1 MSETGQL
8 TGACG
13 IAAWRLSCEGMAVGR
28 GVQVFRSYVLS
39 QRLCPL
45 PRKLLVL
52 HEDYRRLR
60 RVVSS
65 FRSSGFVVSC
75 VRLPPGSFR
84 LARATGSAMLCL
96 AAALSPGWN
105 SFEATK
111 MQQFARAK
119 VHRPGMLVLD
129 VGGRVIPHQY
139 RPAARQIF
147 EALGC
152 NFTSLDLQAHPSVD
166 LVVPPGQP
174 FPFEDGHFEIVIT
187 TSTFEHDPM
196 FWMTVREM
204 ARVTRV
210 GGWIHATTPH
220 TGHYHAF
227 PGDCWR
233 LVEHSGMGLAHWTSV
248 PFEGRAY
255 PLKLN
260 ATSIGV
266 GGSFLE
272 TVITWSRTN
281 APTPMVAA
289 SAAVFDTITAAA
301 FDEGASCQHQHPH
314 PPGSGRSTPHID
326 GVSDGCTDVSF
337 EDASDA
343 LRRRAMRNSTLLSR
357 LSAACRTKAHDYN
370 ASHSCY
376 RRIPWDAHCH
386 STGTLAC
393 WMQFD
398 RMLSNELVV
407 LQAASRAR
415 AMAQVV
421 RTVGAALL
429 NASAPLRVLWRWA
442 ATHGAC
448 GKHCSEIDRGPAR
461 GSTWLSS
468 TRRETQAHSSQAAT
482 FRTLTATLMP
492 S

>member
-1 MSETGQL
+1 
-8 TGACG
+8 
-13 IAAWRLSCEGMAVGR
+13 
-28 GVQVFRSYVLS
+28 
-39 QRLCPL
+39 
-45 PRKLLVL
+45 
-52 HEDYRRLR
+52 
-60 RVVSS
+60 
-65 FRSSGFVVSC
+65 
-75 VRLPPGSFR
+75 
-84 LARATGSAMLCL
+84 MLCL

-482 FRTLTATLMP
+482 FCTLTATLMP